1 MSKKKQARKVTPKKK
16 TGPELPWH
24 VRTEAGNTFVQ
35 GFDSEEDAA
44 LDRAVRNAR
53 AIKHGY
59 VVRYKVVEKE
69 VEQQEA

>member
-1 MSKKKQARKVTPKKK
+1 MSKKQARKVTPKKK
-16 TGPELPWH
+16 TGMALPWH
-24 VRTEAGNTFVQ
+24 VLTDPGDTFVH
-35 GFDSEEDAA
+35 GFDSEEGAA
-44 LDRAVRNAR
+44 SAKSVCNTR